1 MPDCCPSVS
10 RESSITNLHG
20 VSVMNSTNLSRRC
33 AVELVGTSW
42 LVFGSCGSVLLA
54 ASVPA
59 AGIGL
64 LGVSLAFGLT
74 V

>member
-1 MPDCCPSVS
+1 
-10 RESSITNLHG
+10 
-20 VSVMNSTNLSRRC
+20 MNSTNLSRRC
-33 AVELVGTSW
+33 AVELVRTFW
-42 LVFGSCGSVLLA
+42 LVFGSCGSALLA